1 MKVYIFAALFGL
13 FVTFFGLFAGLQLSP
28 ILGNILAFP
37 FVISALI
44 TGTGV
49 GTFSRSVLVG
59 LFLFTSLFWSAI
71 FILIIKLKTIF
82 FRN

>member
-13 FVTFFGLFAGLQLSP
+13 CVTFFGLFAGLQLSP
-28 ILGNILAFP
+28 ILGKILVFP

-49 GTFSRSVLVG
+49 FNYSKSVLLG
-59 LFLFTSLFWSAI
+59 IYLFTSLFWAAI
-71 FILIIKLKTIF
+71 FILIIKLKTKF
-82 FRN
+82 FHN